1 MMANKTEY
9 TSTEFKNIVEI
20 EKLYQKAKSVFDDKF
35 WDALCE
41 DTEEQH
47 ASFHFDKY
55 PQKFF
60 KASAPQLHWLVVKG
74 SMSKE
79 TDFYKSLELSINN
92 YFLPE
97 NWWQSHLIGFC
108 ERNSKQNKKYY
119 DMARIKACGNRIS
132 LCYHS
137 GSMSKF
143 KDDEQ
148 YQFYTLKSLIKSVNL
163 PIEVIGNVDNYTF
176 NHTNGG
182 FIDQQGGIYT
192 NQPPGFEVELT
203 DVNAVDAVTKLKEFV
218 AQASTGKIFDMSWN
232 LVAPLIGDTLLDDIV
247 AVKKILANMEI
258 PADSYVID
266 TSFFLQSFE
275 AIAAIQQT
283 LNEKDEIF
291 SRLFQVEYEGHRV
304 NCEVMIYCDK
314 YILNL
319 EAPTEI
325 DINDLN
331 HKLGTS
337 FKLNS

>member
-1 MMANKTEY
+1 MANKTEY
-9 TSTEFKNIVEI
+9 TSAEFKNITQI

-41 DTEEQH
+41 DTEKQH
-47 ASFHFDKY
+47 ASFNFDDY
-55 PQKFF
+55 PKDFL
-60 KASAPQLHWLVVKG
+60 KASAPQLHWLVVSG
-74 SMSKE
+74 TMSKE
-79 TDFYKSLELSINN
+79 EDFYKSLEQSINK

-97 NWWQSHLIGFC
+97 NWWSSHSIGFC

-119 DMARIKACGNRIS
+119 DVARIKVCKNRIA
-132 LCYHS
+132 LWYES

-143 KDDEQ
+143 EDDEQ
-148 YQFYTLKSLIKSVNL
+148 YQFDTLNNLIKSANL
-163 PIEVIGNVDNYTF
+163 PIEVIGSVDSYTF

-182 FIDQQGGIYT
+182 FIDQEGGIYT
-192 NQPPGFEVELT
+192 KQPPGFEVELT
-203 DVNAVDAVTKLKEFV
+203 DINAVDAALKLKEFV
-218 AQASTGKIFDMSWN
+218 AQASTGKIFDMSWD

-283 LNEKDEIF
+283 LNKKDEIF
-291 SRLFQVEYEGHRV
+291 SRLFQIEYEDHRV

-319 EAPTEI
+319 EAPTVI